1 MIILNFWSFFIIYKY
16 SDCYLIILISCKNYD
31 LFFGIDEALGI
42 ILIMTPRTVSITK
55 VKGVAYIFTKDF
67 VSSKV
72 SPQIIPPQKAAPNAT
87 VSSGFFSLGFF

>member
-1 MIILNFWSFFIIYKY
+1 
-16 SDCYLIILISCKNYD
+16 
-31 LFFGIDEALGI
+31 
-42 ILIMTPRTVSITK
+42 MTPRTVSITK

-87 VSSGFFSLGFF
+87 VSSGFFSLGFFSIKIFYNQLSHLWNMSWTPNKTISSILYFYPESSRS

>member
-1 MIILNFWSFFIIYKY
+1 
-16 SDCYLIILISCKNYD
+16 
-31 LFFGIDEALGI
+31 
-42 ILIMTPRTVSITK
+42 MTPRTVSITK